1 MSALRLAF
9 AFAFACAIALALPSA
24 QARQSFNASVSSE
37 AVARGVSLSNGSP
50 VLQAGADWDAV
61 NGAYAGLHASSGLAF
76 ADRAGISEFDA
87 YAGLARRLAAGV
99 SVDVGA
105 IRHQFRGA
113 APYSYNELVA
123 GVGFDRSN
131 ARLSWSPAYYG
142 EGGHTLY
149 LETNGFRPLGERLK
163 LLGHL
168 GWLHGLAGA
177 ALRQRDR
184 LDARLAVSLDQ
195 GDVNY
200 QLAWL
205 ARHALGPGA
214 PDSLPRPRALA
225 FSASRAF

>member
-1 MSALRLAF
+1 M
-9 AFAFACAIALALPSA
+9 PSA

-50 VLQAGADWDAV
+50 VLQAGADWDAD
-61 NGAYAGLHASSGLAF
+61 NGAYAGLHASSCLAF
-76 ADRAGISEFDA
+76 AGRAGITELDV
-87 YAGLARRLAAGV
+87 YAGLAQRLAAGV
-99 SVDVGA
+99 SIDAGA
-105 IRHQFRGA
+105 IHHQFRGA
-113 APYSYNELVA
+113 AAYSYNELVA
-123 GVGFDRSN
+123 GIGFDRSN

-149 LETNGFRPLGERLK
+149 LEANGFHPVGEQIK
-163 LLGHL
+163 LLAHL

-177 ALRQRDR
+177 ALRQRDS

-205 ARHALGPGA
+205 VRHSLGAGA

>member
-1 MSALRLAF
+1 
-9 AFAFACAIALALPSA
+9 
-24 QARQSFNASVSSE
+24 
-37 AVARGVSLSNGSP
+37 
-50 VLQAGADWDAV
+50 VLQAGADWDTA

-76 ADRAGISEFDA
+76 AGRAGITELDA
-87 YAGLARRLAAGV
+87 YAGLAQRLAAGV

-113 APYSYNELVA
+113 APYSYKELVA
-123 GVGFDRSN
+123 GLSFDRSN

-149 LETNGFRPLGERLK
+149 LEASGFHPVGEQIK
-163 LLGHL
+163 LLAHL

-177 ALRQRDR
+177 ALRQRER

-205 ARHALGPGA
+205 ARRSAGGGA